1 MTIMRRG
8 VKEMKNEFF
17 YPSRDGVTQIHA
29 IEWIPDGEPVGVLQM
44 CHGMVE
50 YIDRYDEFASFLATQ
65 GYYVVGHDH
74 LGHGL
79 SIVSEDKLGYF
90 HHPDGNAVVISDIQ
104 QLRVKTQ
111 EKYPKLP
118 YFMMGHS
125 MGSFLL
131 RQYLGLY
138 SGGLSGAV
146 IMGTGNQPNAILLG
160 GMLVCKLISLF
171 KGWEHRSKL
180 VNNMA
185 AGGYEKK
192 LGLSWLSKNPE
203 NQEKYLKD
211 PLCGFVFTLNA
222 YYHMFQ
228 GMFLMNT
235 QEKEGKAS
243 KALPLFFVSGAEDP
257 VGQNGKGVE
266 KVVKLYQESGYQKVQ
281 MKLYEGDTHEILQ
294 ECDRQVVFQDILNFL
309 RGN

>member
-1 MTIMRRG
+1 
-8 VKEMKNEFF
+8 MKNEFF

-29 IEWIPDGEPVGVLQM
+29 IEWITEGEPVGVLQI

-50 YIDRYDEFASFLATQ
+50 HINRYDEFASFLAEN
-65 GYYVVGHDH
+65 GFYVVGHDH
-74 LGHGL
+74 LGHGQ
-79 SIVSEDKLGYF
+79 SIVSKEKLGYF
-90 HHPDGNAVVISDIQ
+90 HHPDGNDVVISDIQ

-138 SGGLSGAV
+138 SGGLSGAI
-146 IMGTGNQPNAILLG
+146 IMGTGNQPNTILLG
-160 GMLVCKLISLF
+160 GMLVCKVISLF
-171 KGWEHRSKL
+171 KGWEHRSKF

-185 AGGYEKK
+185 VGGYEKK
-192 LGLSWLSKNPE
+192 MGRGWLTKDAAI
-203 NQEKYLKD
+203 QEKYSND
-211 PLCGFVFTLNA
+211 PLCGFIFTLNA

-228 GMFLMNT
+228 GMFFMNA

-243 KALPLFFVSGAEDP
+243 KTLPLFFVAGTDDP
-257 VGQNGKGVE
+257 VGQCGKGVE

-281 MKLYEGDTHEILQ
+281 MKLYPEDRHEILN
-294 ECDRQVVFQDILNFL
+294 ELDKKLVFHDILNFL
-309 RGN
+309 RVN